1 VRQAGKADVDVMLI
15 PAQDWAEITPMH
27 GRMPTLGAIENGYS
41 LIRNAYHGISIAVD
55 FHGKTLAQLDNFTTD
70 ERTMIA
76 DLPTEG
82 LPTVY
87 SRIGDLFA
95 WLSIGG
101 LLALVVLAIVNRS
114 KA

>member
-1 VRQAGKADVDVMLI
+1 MTHFR
-15 PAQDWAEITPMH
+15 
-27 GRMPTLGAIENGYS
+27 AIENGMS
-41 LIRNAYHGISIAVD
+41 MIRANDHGLSSALDYHGRV
-55 FHGKTLAQLDNFTTD
+55 LAQMNHFVTD
-70 ERTMIA
+70 ERVMIA

-95 WLSIGG
+95 WLSIGDFV
-101 LLALVVLAIVNRS
+101 ALVVLAIVNRS